1 MSSLP
6 RLVAHG
12 ALARR
17 RSLAVLLLLLGA
29 GGVQAAPSFVEFESG
44 QVRPLALSPDASHLF
59 AVNTPDNRLEIFDVS
74 AGGPRAHTPVPA
86 DPGNLG
92 ASMGGTPLTTI
103 ALFGDTP
110 RALAVSPDGNTV
122 YAAVFDSGNQTTA
135 LSEGVICNGGSGAG
149 SCNGSL
155 YPGGLPAPNPNNC
168 S

>member
-74 AGGPRAHTPVPA
+74 G
-86 DPGNLG
+86 
-92 ASMGGTPLTTI
+92 
-103 ALFGDTP
+103 
-110 RALAVSPDGNTV
+110 
-122 YAAVFDSGNQTTA
+122 
-135 LSEGVICNGGSGAG
+135 
-149 SCNGSL
+149 
-155 YPGGLPAPNPNNC
+155 GGLGTHTSVPVGLEPVAVAARTNPRYG
-168 S
+168 SSTTSPTA